1 MDKDQEAVKIAGF
14 LTVAAPTITRLA
26 RMVLESHRYQVREE
40 GAGLELVLSIST
52 GHGEVRFFLR
62 NLFLEIATLDRDEE
76 PLRFDQDLL
85 DFGYFLSK
93 TADLVRSKLKLLLH
107 LLETESVEEA
117 CKKIQADSAGYE
129 RVRIWRRLE
138 CEGQGTP
145 EGSDS

>member
-1 MDKDQEAVKIAGF
+1 
-14 LTVAAPTITRLA
+14 
-26 RMVLESHRYQVREE
+26 VREE
-40 GAGLELVLSIST
+40 GAGLELALSIST

-62 NLFLEIATLDRDEE
+62 TLFLEGATLDRDEE

-93 TADLVRSKLKLLLH
+93 TADLIRSKLKLLLH

-138 CEGQGTP
+138 CERQGTP

>member
-1 MDKDQEAVKIAGF
+1 
-14 LTVAAPTITRLA
+14 
-26 RMVLESHRYQVREE
+26 MVLESHRYQVTEE

-62 NLFLEIATLDRDEE
+62 NLFLEVATLDRDEE

-93 TADLVRSKLKLLLH
+93 ASDLIRSKLRLLLH
-107 LLETESVEEA
+107 LLQTESVEEA

-129 RVRIWRRLE
+129 RVRIWRRLDAE
-138 CEGQGTP
+138 RRDPEEGG
-145 EGSDS
+145 GAYD